1 MIMMMFAIVQKDWEK
16 MFKDLNNQIQK
27 QWAFFG
33 PKWFC
38 WLMVFLGLE
47 IWIIEGIFKALGY
60 AEYGPAFMLVEYTD
74 LSLDTKNYILF
85 AVLIVIISFTSLFA
99 IIHFPSFMFLLTKI
113 IMFKLIEKFS
123 FYNQLTIY
131 LIGFFIFTF
140 PFWFNVYLYDI
151 IKMFS

>member
-1 MIMMMFAIVQKDWEK
+1 

-99 IIHFPSFMFLLTKI
+99 IIHFPSFMFLLTKT

-140 PFWFNVYLYDI
+140 PFWVNVYLYDI
-151 IKMFS
+151 VKMFS

>member
-1 MIMMMFAIVQKDWEK
+1 

-60 AEYGPAFMLVEYTD
+60 AEYGPAFKLVEYTD
-74 LSLDTKNYILF
+74 SSLDSQNYIIF
-85 AVLIVIISFTSLFA
+85 AGLIVIISFTSLFA
-99 IIHFPSFMFLLTKI
+99 IIHFPSFMFLLTKT
-113 IMFKLIEKFS
+113 IMLKLIEKFS
-123 FYNQLTIY
+123 FYNQLTIF

-140 PFWFNVYLYDI
+140 PFLFNIYLYDI
-151 IKMFS
+151 IKMF

>member
-1 MIMMMFAIVQKDWEK
+1 

-60 AEYGPAFMLVEYTD
+60 AEHGPAFMLVEYTD
-74 LSLDTKNYILF
+74 LSLDSKNYIIF
-85 AVLIVIISFTSLFA
+85 AGLIVIISFTSLFA
-99 IIHFPSFMFLLTKI
+99 IIHFPSFMFLLTKT
-113 IMFKLIEKFS
+113 IMFKLIEKVS
-123 FYNQLTIY
+123 FYNQLSIY

-140 PFWFNVYLYDI
+140 RFWFNIYLWGI
-151 IKMFS
+151 VKMFS

>member
-1 MIMMMFAIVQKDWEK
+1 MIMMMFAIGQKDWEK

-47 IWIIEGIFKALGY
+47 IWIIEGIFKAIGY

-74 LSLDTKNYILF
+74 TSLDSKNYIIF
-85 AVLIVIISFTSLFA
+85 AGLIVIISFTSLFA
-99 IIHFPSFMFLLTKI
+99 IIHFPSFMFLLTKT

-131 LIGFFIFTF
+131 LISFFIFTF

-151 IKMFS
+151 VKMFS

>member
-1 MIMMMFAIVQKDWEK
+1 

-99 IIHFPSFMFLLTKI
+99 IIHFPSFMFLLSSVAVDHYTPNSVKKYYLMYFGI
-113 IMFKLIEKFS
+113 LTSPIW
-123 FYNQLTIY
+123 YNWI
-131 LIGFFIFTF
+131 
-140 PFWFNVYLYDI
+140 VYRISLGVVI
-151 IKMFS
+151 

>member
-1 MIMMMFAIVQKDWEK
+1 

-123 FYNQLTIY
+123 FYNQVTIY
-131 LIGFFIFTF
+131 LIGFFYFYI
-140 PFWFNVYLYDI
+140 PILVQCL
-151 IKMFS
+151 SL

>member
-1 MIMMMFAIVQKDWEK
+1 

-74 LSLDTKNYILF
+74 LSLDTKNYIL
-85 AVLIVIISFTSLFA
+85 SSLS
-99 IIHFPSFMFLLTKI
+99 INLLK
-113 IMFKLIEKFS
+113 
-123 FYNQLTIY
+123 
-131 LIGFFIFTF
+131 
-140 PFWFNVYLYDI
+140 
-151 IKMFS
+151 

>member
-1 MIMMMFAIVQKDWEK
+1 

-85 AVLIVIISFTSLFA
+85 AVLIVFISFTSLIA
-99 IIHFPSFMFLLTKI
+99 IIHFPSFMFLFTKI
-113 IMFKLIEKFS
+113 IVFKLVEQFRFTGYFK
-123 FYNQLTIY
+123 IY
-131 LIGFFIFTF
+131 LIGFFIFTS

-151 IKMFS
+151 VKLFS